1 MRQRR
6 GAGSSDSAQPR
17 RSAAASEDR
26 ARRDALPHLRQRVGS
41 CPTPSTIDI
50 APSSSS
56 QDSAGSVSASCS
68 ACAGVVSIW
77 STNGSKSSRPWWTSR
92 RPSTSDLPRR
102 RQACDLSRPVVCL
115 RCPHR
120 VGRSVGT
127 SARRACLPF
136 SRRSTDTTVS
146 VPEQGLGSGRST
158 RRSRAVAHSRSPPH
172 RRVAVDRQWCQ
183 PQASRHAGRPHLGVG
198 RSRSLRTSL
207 PTARSGSSIC
217 DGEPEQAS
225 IADLA
230 LRPATLGAIDR
241 GPRVTV
247 TAPRS
252 SLCATCGSG

>member
-1 MRQRR
+1 MRFLT
-6 GAGSSDSAQPR
+6 SDNVWEAV
-17 RSAAASEDR
+17 
-26 ARRDALPHLRQRVGS
+26 LHH
-41 CPTPSTIDI
+41 
-50 APSSSS
+50 
-56 QDSAGSVSASCS
+56 
-68 ACAGVVSIW
+68 
-77 STNGSKSSRPWWTSR
+77 
-92 RPSTSDLPRR
+92 RPSISRLRPRR
-102 RQACDLSRPVVCL
+102 RILRAPSRRVARLALGSCRSGRPTDPSRRDLGGHRGDHPLRTSQDEGKPAICPRPVVCL